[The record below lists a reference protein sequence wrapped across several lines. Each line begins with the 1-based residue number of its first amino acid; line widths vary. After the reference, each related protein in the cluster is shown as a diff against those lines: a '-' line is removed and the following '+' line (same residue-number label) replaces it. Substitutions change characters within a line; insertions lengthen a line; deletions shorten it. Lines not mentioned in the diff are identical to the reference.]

1 MLDLRQLRSHTDD
14 VKAALARR
22 LDPSILETLDCVLHL
37 DERRRTLQGEVDAV
51 RAERNRQ
58 AEEIGRRKK
67 AGEDASEAMAA
78 AQAGRERLA
87 EVEEDLRAVSAE
99 LNDRLLTLP
108 NPPDASVPEGATE
121 DDGVIVRTVGEQPD
135 FGFEPKDHVALGG
148 WMIDLE
154 RGARTSGS
162 RFGYLL
168 GDLVLLHM
176 ATVRFAVDALVGRG
190 FIPVLPPVLV
200 RASALEGTGYF
211 PGERDQIYA
220 LERDDLFLVG
230 TSEVPLAAL
239 HQDEILPAEDLPRR
253 YCAVSSCF
261 RREAGAAGKDTRGIF
276 RTHQFEKVE
285 MFSFCHPDRSWEEH
299 ELLLSIEE
307 ELAQAL
313 GFHYQVKNIASGDL
327 GASAAKK
334 YDLEVWLP
342 GQGRYREL
350 TSCSNTTDYQ
360 ARRLQAR
367 FRPEGGKGSPQVLHT
382 LNGTAVT
389 SSRTLIALMETHQ
402 QADGSMQV
410 PEVLRRLGAPHVIG
424 PVSS

>member
-1 MLDLRQLRSHTDD
+1 MLDLRQLRTDTD
-14 VKAALARR
+14 AVKAALARR
-22 LDPSILETLDCVLHL
+22 LDPSILESADAVLAL
-37 DERRRTLQGEVDAV
+37 DERRRTVQSEVDAV

-87 EVEEDLRAVSAE
+87 DLEDDLRAVAAE
-99 LNDRLLTLP
+99 LQERLLTLP
-108 NPPDASVPEGATE
+108 NPPHPSVPEGATE
-121 DDGVIVRTVGEQPD
+121 DDGEIVRTVGEQPD

-162 RFGYLL
+162 RFAYTL
-168 GDLVLLHM
+168 GPLVLLHL
-176 ATVRFAVDALVGRG
+176 AAVRFALDLLVRRG

-200 RASALEGTGYF
+200 RESALEGTGYF
-211 PGERDQIYA
+211 PGERDQIYS
-220 LERDDLFLVG
+220 LDRDDLFLVG

-239 HQDEILPAEDLPRR
+239 HQDEILAAEDLPRR

-285 MFSFCHPDRSWEEH
+285 MFSFCLPETSWEEH
-299 ELLLSIEE
+299 ELLLAIEE

-313 GFHYQVKNIASGDL
+313 GLHYQVKNIASGDL

-367 FRPEGGKGSPQVLHT
+367 YRPEGKGSPRVLHT

-389 SSRTLIALMETHQ
+389 SSRTLIAVMETHQ
-402 QADGSMQV
+402 QADGSIAV
-410 PEVLRRLGAPHVIG
+410 PEVLQGFGAPAVIG
-424 PVSS
+424 PVAS